1 MKKLARLKL
10 HALME
15 LSSQLLEDV
24 VDVLVDE
31 DVDVEEVEGVVDEVE
46 MEEEMAMVTKREMI
60 MMNRERMK
68 DVDEAVDVAVDVVV
82 VDVEVE
88 EERLNLTKPS
98 GRTLTL

>member
-46 MEEEMAMVTKREMI
+46 MEEEMAMVTKMEMTMKKKEI
-60 MMNRERMK
+60 MTQVMTN
-68 DVDEAVDVAVDVVV
+68 DIV
-82 VDVEVE
+82 
-88 EERLNLTKPS
+88 
-98 GRTLTL
+98 LTLAKSVDQVQNMNWIITIRYVTMQM

>member
-60 MMNRERMK
+60 MMKQGWLAACR
-68 DVDEAVDVAVDVVV
+68 AA
-82 VDVEVE
+82 
-88 EERLNLTKPS
+88 
-98 GRTLTL
+98 

>member
-68 DVDEAVDVAVDVVV
+68 DVDEAVDVAVDVAV

-88 EERLNLTKPS
+88 KERLNLTKPS